1 VISGIST
8 TMPPADALQGR
19 SYGLGM
25 LGAEVTWDRDRWRG
39 RFAFTPVVSLAAG
52 IRNTS
57 GESTYLTATLG
68 LGVRWYFLGPLGL
81 SVTAA
86 RVEAGPKIR
95 GRDQTDPSTGVHGPS
110 GSEYYLLAG
119 SRAGVA
125 LRLGV
130 LDLLVD
136 SPTIAWTSDPFG
148 TQEILSFTLGI
159 RL

>member
-1 VISGIST
+1 LIAGISVT
-8 TMPPADALQGR
+8 TPPANAVEGR

-25 LGAEVTWDRDRWRG
+25 LGAELTWDRDHWGG
-39 RFAFTPVVSLAAG
+39 RFAFTPVVSLTAG
-52 IRNTS
+52 VRNTS
-57 GESTYLTATLG
+57 GDSTYLTGTLG

-81 SVTAA
+81 SVTAV
-86 RVEAGPKIR
+86 RIEAGPKVR
-95 GRDQTDPSTGVHGPS
+95 GKGEIDDSAGVHGPP
-110 GSEYYLLAG
+110 GSEYYFLAG
-119 SRAGVA
+119 SRVGLA

-148 TQEILSFTLGI
+148 THEVLSFTLGI